1 MDEKNT
7 DSKESDGTK
16 PLKVFRE
23 GDVSASVFGREH
35 NSVTYYSVTFSRS
48 YEQDGKRRYTKWFD
62 REDLPKVIA
71 VAKQA
76 DEYIGSLLS
85 GA

>member
-1 MDEKNT
+1 MDEHNP
-7 DSKESDGTK
+7 DSQESGGKK

-35 NSVTYYSVTFSRS
+35 NGVIYYSVTFSRS
-48 YEQDGKRRYTKWFD
+48 YEQDGNRRYTKWFD
-62 REDLPKVIA
+62 RGDLPKIII

-76 DEYIGSLLS
+76 DEYLGSLK
-85 GA
+85 